1 MKQIDIA
8 GHRIGNGLRPFIIA
22 EIGQA
27 HDGSLGLAHS
37 FIDAAAKSGA
47 DAVKFQTHIAN
58 AESTLDEP
66 FRVKFSLQDKTRY
79 DYWRRM
85 EFTSD
90 QWAGLARHAKEKE
103 LVFLSSAF
111 SIEAVE
117 LLDKLGIPAWKIGSG
132 EFWSDQ
138 MFSAM
143 KDTKKP
149 LLISTGMSDWSDI
162 NAIAS
167 VLTDADYPFC
177 LLQCTSSYPTPLPDV
192 GLNVL
197 DEIRTKFDC
206 PVGLSDHSGSI
217 FPSIAAMARDAAL
230 IEVHMTLNREMFGP
244 DVSSSLT
251 IEELSAVVQCRDA
264 IWLMNQNPVDKDD
277 MAGRLKGVRDLF
289 SKSIALNRDLCSGH
303 VLNKRD
309 LCLKKPGT
317 GISVN
322 DIDKVV
328 GKVLR
333 HDVGTNRLLR
343 WEDLNET

>member
-1 MKQIDIA
+1 MNQFDIA

-22 EIGQA
+22 EVGQA

-37 FIDAAAKSGA
+37 FIDAASKSRV

-58 AESTLDEP
+58 SESTIDEP
-66 FRVKFSLQDKTRY
+66 FRVKFSLQDETRY

-85 EFTSD
+85 EFTAE
-90 QWAGLARHAKEKE
+90 QWAGLAQHAKEKD
-103 LVFLSSAF
+103 LVFLSSPF

-117 LLDKLGIPAWKIGSG
+117 LLEKIGIAAWKIGSG
-132 EFWSDQ
+132 EFWSNQ
-138 MFSAM
+138 MLRAM
-143 KDTKKP
+143 MDTRKP

-162 NAIAS
+162 NEMAS
-167 VLTDADYPFC
+167 QLTEDEYPFC
-177 LLQCTSSYPTPLPDV
+177 LFQCTSSYPTPLGDI

-197 DEIRTKFDC
+197 DDISTKLGC

-230 IEVHMTLNREMFGP
+230 IEVHMTLAREMFGP

-251 IEELSAVVQCRDA
+251 IEELKVLVQFRDA
-264 IWLMNQNPVDKDD
+264 IWLMNQNPVDKDE

-303 VLNKRD
+303 VLNRED
-309 LCLKKPGT
+309 VCLKKPGT
-317 GISVN
+317 GISIKE
-322 DIDKVV
+322 IDKVV
-328 GKVLR
+328 GKVLK